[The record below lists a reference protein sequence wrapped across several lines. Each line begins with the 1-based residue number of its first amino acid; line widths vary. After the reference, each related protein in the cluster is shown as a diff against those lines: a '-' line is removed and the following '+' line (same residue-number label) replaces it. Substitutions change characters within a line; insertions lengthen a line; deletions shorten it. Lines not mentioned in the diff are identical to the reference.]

1 MKSSIFRKYDIRG
14 IVPGD
19 LERSTIVRLGR
30 VLGSIAQNR
39 IAVGRDCRKSG
50 SILMEWLADGI
61 RSAGCD
67 VIDLGVLTTPMTYF
81 AAYTLNP
88 DVTVMI
94 TGSHNPPEYNGFK
107 ILFGH
112 NTIYG
117 DSIQDLARR
126 MESITDIVDVQPN
139 TSIKKV
145 SVRKPYLE
153 RLLGEF
159 SLDRSLRI
167 VVDAGNG
174 TGGDTAIEI
183 LRNLGCRVIP
193 LYCDMNGDFPNHHPD
208 PTVEENLSDLR
219 ETVLKERADIGLA
232 FDGDADRLGVIDD
245 RGDVIRGD
253 MILIIL
259 ARVLLKNNPGAT
271 VISEVKASALF
282 FSEIE
287 KAGGRAFMSPTGHSL
302 IKKVMIEENAL
313 LAGEMSGHIFFRDR
327 YYGYDDALYAA
338 LRLIEIIA
346 SDSAPLHTYLK
357 DLPHVFSTPEIRED
371 CDDNSKF
378 VLVQKVTE
386 LFQKE
391 NYSVNTTDGARITF
405 PDGWGLVR
413 ASNTQPIL
421 VMRFE
426 AGTHKALMDY
436 ENVTR
441 HPRQAGLKDL
451 EDLISVGAS
460 PRGSLGLLAASRA
473 RALLYNQSFVDPT
486 IVKEVAHDVLRH
498 RIILSFEADG
508 FHLRR

>member
-14 IVPGD
+14 IFPDD
-19 LERSTIVRLGR
+19 LDRSTTVRLGR

-39 IAVGRDCRKSG
+39 IAIGRDCRKSG
-50 SILMEWLADGI
+50 SMLMEWLADGI

-67 VIDLGVLTTPMTYF
+67 VIDLGVQTTPMTYF

-107 ILFGH
+107 ILFGRD
-112 NTIYG
+112 TIYG
-117 DSIQDLARR
+117 DSIQDIRRR
-126 MESITDIVDVQPN
+126 MENVPDSVDISPDSNLQ
-139 TSIKKV
+139 KV
-145 SVRKPYLE
+145 TVRKPYLE
-153 RLLGEF
+153 RLLWEF

-174 TGGDTAIEI
+174 TGGDTAVEV
-183 LRNLGCRVIP
+183 LKNLGCRVIP

-219 ETVLKERADIGLA
+219 ETVIREKADLGLA

-259 ARVLLKNNPGAT
+259 ARALLKYNPGAT
-271 VISEVKASALF
+271 VISEVKASRLF

-287 KAGGRAFMSPTGHSL
+287 KAGGKAVMSPTGHSI
-302 IKKVMIEENAL
+302 IKKEMIEENAL

-346 SDSAPLHTYLK
+346 SDSIPLHMYLH
-357 DLPHVFSTPEIRED
+357 DLPNVFSTPEIRED
-371 CDDNSKF
+371 CDDEGKF
-378 VLVQKVTE
+378 ALVSKVTE
-386 LFQKE
+386 LFLKE
-391 NYSVNTTDGARITF
+391 NFTVNTTDGARITF

-413 ASNTQPIL
+413 ASNTQPVL

-426 AGTHKALMDY
+426 AGTQKGLLDY
-436 ENVTR
+436 ENITR
-441 HPRQAGLKDL
+441 TFIRK
-451 EDLISVGAS
+451 
-460 PRGSLGLLAASRA
+460 A
-473 RALLYNQSFVDPT
+473 RRE
-486 IVKEVAHDVLRH
+486 IDV
-498 RIILSFEADG
+498 
-508 FHLRR
+508 

>member
-14 IVPGD
+14 IFPDD
-19 LERSTIVRLGR
+19 LDRSTTVRLGR
-30 VLGSIAQNR
+30 VLGSIAQQR
-39 IAVGRDCRKSG
+39 VAVGRDCRKSG
-50 SILMEWLADGI
+50 TRLMEWLSDGI

-112 NTIYG
+112 ETIFG
-117 DSIQDLARR
+117 DSIADLRR
-126 MESITDIVDVQPN
+126 KMEIIPDSVDISPHASIR
-139 TSIKKV
+139 KV

-153 RLLGEF
+153 RLLWEF

-174 TGGDTAIEI
+174 TGGDTAVEM

-219 ETVLKERADIGLA
+219 ETVIREGADIGLA

-245 RGDVIRGD
+245 KGIIIRGD

-259 ARVLLKNNPGAT
+259 ARAVLKNNPGAT
-271 VISEVKASALF
+271 IISEVKASELF

-287 KAGGRAFMSPTGHSL
+287 KAGGRAFMSPTGHSI
-302 IKKVMIEENAL
+302 IKKEMTEENAL

-346 SDSAPLHTYLK
+346 SSSMPLHSYLQ
-357 DLPHVFSTPEIRED
+357 DLPKVFSTPEIRED
-371 CDDNSKF
+371 CDD
-378 VLVQKVTE
+378 
-386 LFQKE
+386 
-391 NYSVNTTDGARITF
+391 DGR
-405 PDGWGLVR
+405 
-413 ASNTQPIL
+413 
-421 VMRFE
+421 
-426 AGTHKALMDY
+426 
-436 ENVTR
+436 
-441 HPRQAGLKDL
+441 
-451 EDLISVGAS
+451 
-460 PRGSLGLLAASRA
+460 
-473 RALLYNQSFVDPT
+473 
-486 IVKEVAHDVLRH
+486 
-498 RIILSFEADG
+498 
-508 FHLRR
+508 